1 MVEDVKLKASK
12 SKRYSYCDLRRA
24 KYEPLVGF
32 ASLICIVSSFVHFA
46 FPRTDHLGYAKTFT
60 RLRFR
65 SREIYVIFGG
75 DGNGRGMGNVKKKPR
90 DRRFSYSSNVS
101 YDVAVKEHYG
111 SAFALRIYACE
122 FYSFLKICAREK
134 FEIAKYM

>member
-12 SKRYSYCDLRRA
+12 SERYSLFDLRRA

-65 SREIYVIFGG
+65 SREIYVIFGTEEMG
-75 DGNGRGMGNVKKKPR
+75 TGRGMGNVQR
-90 DRRFSYSSNVS
+90 NREIVDSLI
-101 YDVAVKEHYG
+101 
-111 SAFALRIYACE
+111 LRT
-122 FYSFLKICAREK
+122 FRT
-134 FEIAKYM
+134 M